1 MATIAVQS
9 VSATGLGATYAN
21 AASGGDTFA
30 NNNVRAGRVFLHV
43 KNGDASS
50 KTVTVTPEVSSTT
63 VDGFGTVTK
72 AAISVA
78 IPTGEDRFIGPFP
91 LTAFGA
97 APAITYSAVTSV
109 TIAVIQ
115 VPA

>member
-1 MATIAVQS
+1 MATLTVQS
-9 VSATGLGATYAN
+9 IVEAGLDATYS
-21 AASGGDTFA
+21 AAAALGDTFA

-50 KTVTVTPEVSSTT
+50 KTVTVTPEVASTT
-63 VDGFGTVTK
+63 VPGFGTVSK
-72 AAISVA
+72 ATVSVA
-78 IPTGEDRFIGPFP
+78 IPNGEDRFIGPFP

-97 APAITYSAVTSV
+97 SPAITYSAVTSV
-109 TIAVIQ
+109 TLAVIE

>member
-1 MATIAVQS
+1 MATLTVES
-9 VSATGLGATYAN
+9 VVSTGLDATYN
-21 AASGGDTFA
+21 SAASGGDTFA

-43 KNGDASS
+43 KNADASS
-50 KTVTVTPEVSSTT
+50 KTVTVTPEITSTT
-63 VDGFGTVTK
+63 VPGFGSVTK
-72 AAISVA
+72 AAIAVA
-78 IPTGEDRFIGPFP
+78 IPAGEDRFIGPLP

-109 TIAVIQ
+109 TVAVIE